1 MVEFGVPFQPPRQEP
16 SNSANVAGHGTG
28 PVADQLADMCRGSV
42 GGSHAITAITA
53 LRCRVEPYL
62 DQGGACGAAG
72 PALAPAS
79 GLREAPA
86 VARRATPLGQQ
97 IKAAHLR
104 AGHTADSRLP
114 RRTSVQLAV
123 AASRAAPLGPSPRRS
138 ALADPGPGAHSQG
151 SAPIEEDGSRA
162 GQAHNRSS
170 GVNRPRAVTPQR
182 HESEKAL
189 CGYPWEALVTVPGKP
204 EWPVMARQ
212 AQGGAATR
220 LRSQPRRPGRTRR

>member
-86 VARRATPLGQQ
+86 GARRATPLGQQ
-97 IKAAHLR
+97 IKAAHPVGR
-104 AGHTADSRLP
+104 PYSGQPPSSAHKCPARG
-114 RRTSVQLAV
+114 RRVKGGPFGAV
-123 AASRAAPLGPSPRRS
+123 AKAIGFSRPWTRRPLTS
-138 ALADPGPGAHSQG
+138 G
-151 SAPIEEDGSRA
+151 SAPIGEDGSRA

-170 GVNRPRAVTPQR
+170 GVNRPRPVTSSGMSR
-182 HESEKAL
+182 RRR
-189 CGYPWEALVTVPGKP
+189 C
-204 EWPVMARQ
+204 
-212 AQGGAATR
+212 AATR
-220 LRSQPRRPGRTRR
+220 GKRS

>member
-123 AASRAAPLGPSPRRS
+123 AARQGRPFGAVAKAIGFSRPWTRRPLTS
-138 ALADPGPGAHSQG
+138 G
-151 SAPIEEDGSRA
+151 SAPIGEDGSRA

-170 GVNRPRAVTPQR
+170 GVNRPRPVTSSGMSR
-182 HESEKAL
+182 RRR
-189 CGYPWEALVTVPGKP
+189 C
-204 EWPVMARQ
+204 
-212 AQGGAATR
+212 AATR
-220 LRSQPRRPGRTRR
+220 GKRS

>member
-1 MVEFGVPFQPPRQEP
+1 MICVPTRPKHRQARMVEFGVPFQPPRQEP

-123 AASRAAPLGPSPRRS
+123 AARQGRPFGAVAKAIGFSRPWTRRPLTRISAYRGRREQS
-138 ALADPGPGAHSQG
+138 RQDRVYGPGAGYGGRSKPV
-151 SAPIEEDGSRA
+151 ARNRVARA
-162 GQAHNRSS
+162 CIRCGARPA
-170 GVNRPRAVTPQR
+170 GVRGV
-182 HESEKAL
+182 
-189 CGYPWEALVTVPGKP
+189 
-204 EWPVMARQ
+204 
-212 AQGGAATR
+212 
-220 LRSQPRRPGRTRR
+220 LRGRPG